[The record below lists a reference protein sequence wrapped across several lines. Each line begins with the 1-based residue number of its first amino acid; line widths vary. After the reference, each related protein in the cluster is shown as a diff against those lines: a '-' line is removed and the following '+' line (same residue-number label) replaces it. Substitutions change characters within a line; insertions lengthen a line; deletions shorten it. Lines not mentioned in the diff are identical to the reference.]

1 MGLSHLGR
9 DKEGGKTVDVVPK
22 EKILHDIQ
30 FRGAIS
36 DFYVLKSKV
45 PWGYIGTDFVQSI
58 GISVFLRG
66 MFGVSSSEEG
76 LQVLEEVLKDH
87 LLQSIS

>member
-1 MGLSHLGR
+1 VGLSHLGR
-9 DKEGGKTVDVVPK
+9 DKEGGKTVDFVPK

-45 PWGYIGTDFVQSI
+45 PWKLGWYRSSSAFQDTMNVHTLSGP
-58 GISVFLRG
+58 LRG
-66 MFGVSSSEEG
+66 LGEFSWDALGYFSTP
-76 LQVLEEVLKDH
+76 
-87 LLQSIS
+87 